1 MARTNPEHRA
11 QTRRRI
17 IDAFWELYAKLP
29 VREIKVK
36 AVTDAAGCNRS
47 TFYQYFDSMDDLH
60 AQAEDE
66 LLAKV
71 ERHVS
76 ASDPAMSSEE
86 VVAGAATFFDA
97 DGGRITTACSPVAPE
112 GFDRRLFDQLVP
124 WVMDALSLDPDDPE
138 DLFVAS
144 CVAASTLSAILLWEQ
159 MGRPVSSERLARMLA
174 ANYTSGLIPAF
185 ERRAGDAAR
194 PGEMGER
201 DAAAATADGADAG
214 AAESAGAAAVVALG
228 ATSVAA
234 AGEDPE

>member
-1 MARTNPEHRA
+1 MARRNPEHRA

-17 IDAFWELYAKLP
+17 IDAFWGLYAKLP

-71 ERHVS
+71 DRHVS
-76 ASDPAMSSEE
+76 ASDPAMSTEE
-86 VVAGAATFFDA
+86 VVAGAAAFFDA

-124 WVMDALSLDPDDPE
+124 WVLDALSLDPDDPE
-138 DLFVAS
+138 DLFVTS
-144 CVAASTLSAILLWEQ
+144 CVAASTLSTILLWEQ

-174 ANYTSGLIPAF
+174 ANYTSGVIPAF
-185 ERRAGDAAR
+185 EHRAGDAAR
-194 PGEMGER
+194 QGEMGER
-201 DAAAATADGADAG
+201 DAAAGAAGGEDETDGAGAGAAG
-214 AAESAGAAAVVALG
+214 AAELATGAAPA
-228 ATSVAA
+228 
-234 AGEDPE
+234 EDPE